1 MKASPKKCRYVDFA
15 KMMGRLQPTTWDG
28 DREPWRIFSDKSL
41 MVSGNWII
49 YRNGL
54 VTLLGRGGA
63 IPWQDQ
69 QNNHTTLISKTSI
82 AHKAFKQL
90 RILKHYI
97 LSKLEH
103 LHRNSNKEFLYVASS
118 CASSLSLVQL
128 VFLSPYSLSVFFASL
143 RQAFKIGLLHHEL
156 CFQVG
161 SPCSVYKRCY
171 TNRHYKTMLI
181 KWFEESSLL
190 I

>member
-1 MKASPKKCRYVDFA
+1 MNY
-15 KMMGRLQPTTWDG
+15 LQEWISYITRPRWSHTLTRPTKQSHNSHFKN
-28 DREPWRIFSDKSL
+28 INCS
-41 MVSGNWII
+41 
-49 YRNGL
+49 
-54 VTLLGRGGA
+54 
-63 IPWQDQ
+63 Q
-69 QNNHTTLISKTSI
+69 
-82 AHKAFKQL
+82 AFKQL

-143 RQAFKIGLLHHEL
+143 RQSFKIGLLHHEL

-171 TNRHYKTMLI
+171 TNRHYKTITTMLI